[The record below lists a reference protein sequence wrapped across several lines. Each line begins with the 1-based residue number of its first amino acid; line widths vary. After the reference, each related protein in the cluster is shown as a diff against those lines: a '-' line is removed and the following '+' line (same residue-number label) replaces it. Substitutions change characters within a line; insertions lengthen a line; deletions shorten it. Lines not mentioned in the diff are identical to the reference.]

1 MKDALEAGRVSGIR
15 YDDCLSRQLAG
26 ASGTIE
32 TSLKNDMMFHMVM
45 SKSKRAL
52 KGLICALKGL
62 REEEVKTVKLLTP
75 VDYNEVLSKHIVM
88 DVRVE
93 LNNAEYLDI
102 EVQIGNQKGWIPR
115 SLLYLG
121 RTFDHLQS
129 GDDYDKTKPATHVGI
144 MDFDLFPSH
153 PEFYAKYLMINI
165 RNGNVYSPDF
175 ALNVLSLKQ
184 IELATEE
191 DHRNGLVQWAK
202 LFLAGTWEELRHL
215 SEGNPVFMEVTEK
228 MAKANAELKQRV
240 LLEMHERYLHDY
252 ATAKGALERAEKEL
266 RRQKRENRKQ
276 AKEIKLIAQDNEQ
289 KTLEIERLR
298 AELAKLS

>member
-1 MKDALEAGRVSGIR
+1 
-15 YDDCLSRQLAG
+15 
-26 ASGTIE
+26 
-32 TSLKNDMMFHMVM
+32 
-45 SKSKRAL
+45 
-52 KGLICALKGL
+52 
-62 REEEVKTVKLLTP
+62 
-75 VDYNEVLSKHIVM
+75 
-88 DVRVE
+88 
-93 LNNAEYLDI
+93 
-102 EVQIGNQKGWIPR
+102 
-115 SLLYLG
+115 
-121 RTFDHLQS
+121 
-129 GDDYDKTKPATHVGI
+129 
-144 MDFDLFPSH
+144 
-153 PEFYAKYLMINI
+153 MINI

-276 AKEIKLIAQDNEQ
+276 AKEIKLIAQDNEL
-289 KTLEIERLR
+289 KTLEIERIRMENERLR
-298 AELAKLS
+298 AELAKQA